1 MRINREI
8 RSEKV
13 RVITEDGQQI
23 GVISIREALDMA
35 AEMGKD
41 LVEISPNA
49 EPPVCKIIDYGKFKY
64 QQTKKEKETKKAQH
78 QMRVKEIK
86 VRPNIDMNDL
96 KTKEN
101 QLRDFILRGD
111 KVRITCTFK
120 GRELL
125 HIGLGEK
132 VLDQIIEDISD
143 VASVETPAKFLGKT
157 LSVVVMPAVKSGKKA
172 VKKENISGES
182 KNENEKIG

>member
-1 MRINREI
+1 MRINKEI
-8 RSEKV
+8 RSERV
-13 RVITEDGQQI
+13 RVITEDGEQI
-23 GVISIREALDMA
+23 GVLNIRQALDMA

-64 QQTKKEKETKKAQH
+64 QQTKKEKEIKKAQH
-78 QMRVKEIK
+78 QIRVKEIK
-86 VRPNIDMNDL
+86 VRPNIDSNDL

-111 KVRITCTFK
+111 KVRVTCTFR

-125 HIGLGEK
+125 HIALGEK
-132 VLDQIIEDISD
+132 LIDQIVEDVSD
-143 VASVETPAKFLGKT
+143 IASVEAPAKLLGKT
-157 LSVVVMPAVKSGKKA
+157 LSAVLMPALKGSKKL
-172 VKKENISGES
+172 VKKENTSGED
-182 KNENEKIG
+182 KNENEKIS